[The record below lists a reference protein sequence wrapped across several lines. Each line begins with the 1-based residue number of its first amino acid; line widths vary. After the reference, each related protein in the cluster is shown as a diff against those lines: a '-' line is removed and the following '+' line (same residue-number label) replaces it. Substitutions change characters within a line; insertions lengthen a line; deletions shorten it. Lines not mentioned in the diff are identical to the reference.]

1 MERMINLLNPW
12 WREPGWT
19 FSAADRIL
27 LKNITNLLERDEI
40 IVIKGPRQ
48 AGKTYLLYQLIDQ
61 LLKRRVAPGNI
72 FYFSLDDEDIRN
84 WIAQTPREFS
94 SFILSKINSNRIFIF
109 IDEFQKAPNLTEIIK
124 IFQDSPGK
132 IKFFLSGSSSLQ
144 IAEKVS
150 ESLLGRTISFLL
162 YPLSFREC
170 LNFHLDKSHVFNSYN
185 LNQIQDQIQEFFIT
199 PNKNLFHELALSYQS
214 NELLF
219 KEIDSTLQQYLL
231 KGGYPRLLDED
242 LDTSFLLLKQIRSS
256 YIEKDILKELKIFNV
271 AVYENLMNYLAI
283 AIGSILNLSSIA
295 IDIAVSSPL
304 VSKFLNVLKNTFIID
319 TLPVFSTNKISSLK
333 KAQKVYFNDIG
344 FRNLLTKTL
353 DTALLSREIGPVME
367 NFVFNQVKK
376 FIHYVLKDFAS
387 LYFWRN
393 SVKNEIDFI
402 FEYKRELLPIEI
414 KHKPQLTRGMMIFM
428 DRLALTSGII
438 VNDSLLAHESKNGRD
453 IYFIPLS
460 LIGLLI

>member
-1 MERMINLLNPW
+1 MQRMINLLNPW
-12 WREPGWT
+12 WREPNWT
-19 FSAADRIL
+19 FSAADRVQ
-27 LKNITNLLERDEI
+27 LKNIINLIERDEI

-48 AGKTYLLYQLIDQ
+48 AGKTYLLYQIIDR
-61 LLKRRVAPGNI
+61 LLKRQVASGSI

-84 WIAQTPREFS
+84 WIAKTPREFT
-94 SFILSKINSNRIFIF
+94 SFILNKINNNRIFIF
-109 IDEFQKAPNLTEIIK
+109 LDEFQKAPNLTEIIK
-124 IFQDSPGK
+124 LFQDSPGK

-162 YPLSFREC
+162 YPLSFSEY
-170 LNFHLDKSHVFNSYN
+170 LAFHLNKSHLFDNQN
-185 LNQIQDQIQEFFIT
+185 INQIQGQIQAFFLN
-199 PNKNLFHELALSYQS
+199 PNENLFKELTQSYQGF
-214 NELLF
+214 ELLF
-219 KEIDSTLQQYLL
+219 KEIDSVLQQYLL

-271 AVYENLMNYLAI
+271 SVYENLMNYLALT
-283 AIGSILNLSSIA
+283 IGSLLNVSSISG
-295 IDIAVSSPL
+295 DIGASSPL

-319 TLPVFSTNKISSLK
+319 ILPVFSTNKISSLK

-344 FRNLLTKTL
+344 LRNLLTMTL
-353 DTALLSREIGPVME
+353 DSALLSREIGSVME
-367 NFVFNQVKK
+367 NFVFDQFKK
-376 FIHYVLKDFAS
+376 YIHYVLNDFAS

-402 FEYKRELLPIEI
+402 FEYKQELLPIEV
-414 KHKPQLTRGMMIFM
+414 KHKPQLTRGMMVFM
-428 DRLALTSGII
+428 DKLALKNGII
-438 VNDSLLAHESKNGRD
+438 VNDSTLAHESKNGKN

-460 LIGLLI
+460 LIGILI

>member
-12 WREPGWT
+12 WREPNWT
-19 FSAADRIL
+19 FFAADRVL
-27 LKNITNLLERDEI
+27 LKNITPLIERDEI

-48 AGKTYLLYQLIDQ
+48 AGKTYLLYQLVDK
-61 LLKRRVAPGNI
+61 LLKRQVAPGNI

-84 WIAQTPREFS
+84 WISKTPREFT
-94 SFILSKINSNRIFIF
+94 SFVLSKINSHRIFIF
-109 IDEFQKAPNLTEIIK
+109 LDEFQKAPNLTEIIK

-162 YPLSFREC
+162 YPLSFSEY
-170 LNFHLDKSHVFNSYN
+170 LAFHLGKSRLFDSQN
-185 LNQIQDQIQEFFIT
+185 LYQIQRQIQEFFVT
-199 PNKNLFHELALSYQS
+199 PNENLFHELTKSDQS
-214 NELLF
+214 FELFF
-219 KEIDSTLQQYLL
+219 KEINSMLQQYLL
-231 KGGYPRLLDED
+231 NGGYPRLLNED
-242 LDTSFLLLKQIRSS
+242 RDTSFLLLKQIKNS
-256 YIEKDILKELKIFNV
+256 YIEKDILKELKIFNID
-271 AVYENLMNYLAI
+271 VYEKLMTFLAF
-283 AIGSILNLSSIA
+283 AIGSLLNVSSLA
-295 IDIAVSSPL
+295 GDLAASSPL
-304 VSKFLNVLKNTFIID
+304 ISKFLNVLKNTFIVD

-333 KAQKVYFNDIG
+333 KAQKIYFNDIG

-353 DTALLSREIGPVME
+353 DKALLSREIGPIME
-367 NFVFNQVKK
+367 NFVFDQLKK
-376 FIHYVLKDFAS
+376 YIHYVLNDFAS

-402 FEYKRELLPIEI
+402 FEYKRDLLPIEI

-428 DRLALTSGII
+428 DKLALKNGII
-438 VNDSLLAHESKNGRD
+438 VNDSLLAHESKNGKN

-460 LIGLLI
+460 LMGILI